1 MTFFAQ
7 TGFVLALVGG
17 LGWGS
22 SRFNTR
28 FRRDDEVWQRA
39 LQRNVAVC
47 KGLLTT
53 GGLLIGVAVVLAVLA
68 AIF

>member
-1 MTFFAQ
+1 MTVLAQ
-7 TGFVLALVGG
+7 MGCVLALVGA

-39 LQRNVAVC
+39 LDRNVAVC

-53 GGLLIGVAVVLAVLA
+53 GALLVAVAVVLAVVGALT
-68 AIF
+68 

>member
-1 MTFFAQ
+1 MTFLAQ
-7 TGFVLALVGG
+7 LGFVLALVGG

-39 LQRNVAVC
+39 LDRNVAVC

-53 GGLLIGVAVVLAVLA
+53 GGLLVGIAVALALVGALL
-68 AIF
+68 